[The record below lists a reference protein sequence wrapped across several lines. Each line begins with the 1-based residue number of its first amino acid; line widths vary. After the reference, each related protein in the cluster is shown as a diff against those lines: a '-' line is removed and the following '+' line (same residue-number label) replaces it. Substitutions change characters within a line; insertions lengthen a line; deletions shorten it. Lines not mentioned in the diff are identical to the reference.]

1 MTFSARPRKRFGQH
15 WLQSKTV
22 LNNIVAAAELTD
34 RDRVL
39 EIGPG
44 TGILTQ
50 QLLDR
55 AATLTA
61 VEIDYD
67 LCRKLEKQFAAATTF
82 LLLQGDILQ
91 LNLSDA
97 LQVHPAF
104 QAPNKVVANI
114 PYYITGP
121 ILERLLGTPAQPNPH
136 PFDSIVLLVQQ
147 EIADRLAAAP
157 GSKTF
162 GGLSVKV
169 QYLAECDLICEVP
182 PTAFK
187 PPPKVFSAVIRLCPR
202 PFPVQAQD
210 PRLLQQLVKLGFASK
225 RKMLRNNLA
234 SVIDRPDLLVLLK
247 ELDISENV
255 RAEDLSVTNWV
266 TLSNKMLERRQQDAM
281 QDPQL

>member
-22 LNNIVAAAELTD
+22 LGDIVTAAELID

-44 TGILTQ
+44 TGILTRR
-50 QLLDR
+50 LLDK
-55 AATLTA
+55 AAA
-61 VEIDYD
+61 VVAIEIDHD
-67 LCRKLEKQFAAATTF
+67 LCRKLEQQFAEVNTF

-91 LNLSDA
+91 LDLAAA
-97 LQVHPAF
+97 LKKHPDF

-121 ILERLLGTPAQPNPH
+121 ILEKLLGTLAQPNLA
-136 PFDSIVLLVQQ
+136 PFDAIVLLVQQ
-147 EIADRLAAAP
+147 EIAARLAAAP

-162 GGLSVKV
+162 SGLSVNV
-169 QYLAECDLICEVP
+169 QYLADCDIICEVP

-187 PPPKVFSAVIRLCPR
+187 PPPKVFSAVIRLRPR
-202 PFPVQAQD
+202 PFPLQARD
-210 PRLLQQLVKLGFASK
+210 PRFLQQLVKLGFASK

-234 SVIDRPDLLVLLK
+234 SVIDRANLLDLFQ
-247 ELDISENV
+247 ELDIPANV
-255 RAEDLSVTNWV
+255 RAEDLGVTNWV
-266 TLSNKMLERRQQDAM
+266 TLSNKMLEGRQQDSM
-281 QDPQL
+281 QGQ